1 MAGKRT
7 PITGINKD
15 FAERW
20 NEAERE
26 LIGSPAFPRGHTQ
39 VSLGKAIGI
48 SGPQVC
54 AARNGD
60 TIPERPTLVAFC
72 RLTGVSMEWL
82 QTGVGPKYP
91 VPDSEFIDIARDLS
105 KLLPEHQGKTPRAH
119 AVDALPPVAR
129 NSNPALVA
137 ELRRM
142 LALAES
148 GQIVSVFGGA
158 TTPSGDV
165 VPIVVN
171 RPASRPKLRLIR
183 RP

>member
-7 PITGINKD
+7 PITGKHKG

-26 LIGSPAFPRGHTQ
+26 LIGSAAFPRGHTQ
-39 VSLGKAIGI
+39 VSLGRAIGI

-91 VPDSEFIDIARDLS
+91 VPDSEFID
-105 KLLPEHQGKTPRAH
+105 
-119 AVDALPPVAR
+119 VDALPPVAR

-158 TTPSGDV
+158 TTPSGEV

-171 RPASRPKLRLIR
+171 RPRHRPALRLIR
-183 RP
+183 SDD

>member
-26 LIGSPAFPRGHTQ
+26 LIGSPAFPRGHTR

-91 VPDSEFIDIARDLS
+91 VPD
-105 KLLPEHQGKTPRAH
+105 RAH

>member
-91 VPDSEFIDIARDLS
+91 VPDSEFW
-105 KLLPEHQGKTPRAH
+105 GKTPRAH